1 MKRTYQPSKL
11 VRKRRHGFRSKMKT
25 KGGKKLLA
33 RRRKKRSKKTYCLMN
48 IKIKSLSKNEDFKK
62 LLNGRKISNSYLT
75 IFFKKIP
82 NKKNTCLNISFVAK
96 KKMGKA
102 VDRNKIKRRLKN
114 MTYAI
119 TKIAKLNL
127 NFSYLV
133 LAKKSVLEEKYD
145 EIKEALQKSFEKIS

>member
-1 MKRTYQPSKL
+1 
-11 VRKRRHGFRSKMKT
+11 
-25 KGGKKLLA
+25 
-33 RRRKKRSKKTYCLMN
+33 MN

-62 LLNGRKISNSYLT
+62 ILNGRKISNPHLT

-82 NKKNTCLNISFVAK
+82 DKKNSCLNISFVAK

-114 MTYAI
+114 MTCAI
-119 TKIAKLNL
+119 SKIAKLNL

-133 LAKKSVLEEKYD
+133 LAKKKC
-145 EIKEALQKSFEKIS
+145 FRGKIR

>member
-1 MKRTYQPSKL
+1 
-11 VRKRRHGFRSKMKT
+11 
-25 KGGKKLLA
+25 
-33 RRRKKRSKKTYCLMN
+33 MN

-75 IFFKKIP
+75 IFFKKIT
-82 NKKNTCLNISFVAK
+82 NKKNTCLNICFVAK

-119 TKIAKLNL
+119 TKIAKLNHNL
-127 NFSYLV
+127 SYLV
-133 LAKKSVLEEKYD
+133 ISKKSVLDEKYD

>member
-1 MKRTYQPSKL
+1 
-11 VRKRRHGFRSKMKT
+11 
-25 KGGKKLLA
+25 
-33 RRRKKRSKKTYCLMN
+33 MN

-62 LLNGRKISNSYLT
+62 ILNGKKISNPYLT
-75 IFFKKIP
+75 LFFRNIP
-82 NKKNTCLNISFVAK
+82 NKRNACLNISFVAK

-102 VDRNKIKRRLKN
+102 EDRNKIKRRLKN

-133 LAKKSVLEEKYD
+133 LAKKSVLEEKYN
-145 EIKEALQKSFEKIS
+145 EIKEALQKSFEKVS

>member
-1 MKRTYQPSKL
+1 
-11 VRKRRHGFRSKMKT
+11 
-25 KGGKKLLA
+25 
-33 RRRKKRSKKTYCLMN
+33 MN

-82 NKKNTCLNISFVAK
+82 DKKNTCLNISFVAK

-119 TKIAKLNL
+119 TKVAKLNL

-145 EIKEALQKSFEKIS
+145 EIKGALQKSFEKIS

>member
-1 MKRTYQPSKL
+1 M
-11 VRKRRHGFRSKMKT
+11 
-25 KGGKKLLA
+25 
-33 RRRKKRSKKTYCLMN
+33 
-48 IKIKSLSKNEDFKK
+48 
-62 LLNGRKISNSYLT
+62 
-75 IFFKKIP
+75 
-82 NKKNTCLNISFVAK
+82 AK

>member
-1 MKRTYQPSKL
+1 
-11 VRKRRHGFRSKMKT
+11 
-25 KGGKKLLA
+25 
-33 RRRKKRSKKTYCLMN
+33 MN
-48 IKIKSLSKNEDFKK
+48 TKIKSLSKNEDFKK
-62 LLNGRKISNSYLT
+62 LLAGNKISNHYFT

-82 NKKNTCLNISFVAK
+82 NKGKNCLNISFVAK

-102 VDRNKIKRRLKN
+102 VERNKIKRRLKN

-119 TKIAKLNL
+119 IKIAKLNL

-145 EIKEALQKSFEKIS
+145 EIKRSLQKSFEKIN

>member
-1 MKRTYQPSKL
+1 
-11 VRKRRHGFRSKMKT
+11 
-25 KGGKKLLA
+25 
-33 RRRKKRSKKTYCLMN
+33 MN

-75 IFFKKIP
+75 IFFRKIP
-82 NKKNTCLNISFVAK
+82 DKKNTCLNISFVAK

-133 LAKKSVLEEKYD
+133 PAKKSVLEEKNEKIKE
-145 EIKEALQKSFEKIS
+145 EIKKKYEKIR

>member
-1 MKRTYQPSKL
+1 
-11 VRKRRHGFRSKMKT
+11 
-25 KGGKKLLA
+25 
-33 RRRKKRSKKTYCLMN
+33 MN

-62 LLNGRKISNSYLT
+62 ILSGRKISNSYLT

-82 NKKNTCLNISFVAK
+82 NKGNACLNISFVAK

-114 MTYAI
+114 MTYTI

-127 NFSYLV
+127 SLFSRSNRKADLPIDPV
-133 LAKKSVLEEKYD
+133 DPNNIISFLLFINILKSD
-145 EIKEALQKSFEKIS
+145 

>member
-1 MKRTYQPSKL
+1 
-11 VRKRRHGFRSKMKT
+11 
-25 KGGKKLLA
+25 
-33 RRRKKRSKKTYCLMN
+33 MN

-62 LLNGRKISNSYLT
+62 LFKGRKISNSYLT

-119 TKIAKLNL
+119 ITV
-127 NFSYLV
+127 SYTHLTLPTNREV
-133 LAKKSVLEEKYD
+133 
-145 EIKEALQKSFEKIS
+145 

>member
-1 MKRTYQPSKL
+1 
-11 VRKRRHGFRSKMKT
+11 
-25 KGGKKLLA
+25 
-33 RRRKKRSKKTYCLMN
+33 MN

-82 NKKNTCLNISFVAK
+82 DKKNTCLNISFVAK

-145 EIKEALQKSFEKIS
+145 EIKETLQKSFEKIN

>member
-1 MKRTYQPSKL
+1 MIYIKNENKRWK
-11 VRKRRHGFRSKMKT
+11 KT
-25 KGGKKLLA
+25 SCQKK
-33 RRRKKRSKKTYCLMN
+33 KKRSKKTYCLMN

-82 NKKNTCLNISFVAK
+82 DKKNTCLNISFVAK

-133 LAKKSVLEEKYD
+133 LAKKSVLEENTMKLKRHY
-145 EIKEALQKSFEKIS
+145 KKVLKK

>member
-1 MKRTYQPSKL
+1 
-11 VRKRRHGFRSKMKT
+11 
-25 KGGKKLLA
+25 
-33 RRRKKRSKKTYCLMN
+33 MN
-48 IKIKSLSKNEDFKK
+48 TKIKSLSKNEDFKK
-62 LLNGRKISNSYLT
+62 LLAGKKISNHYFT

-82 NKKNTCLNISFVAK
+82 NKGNNCLNISFVAK

-102 VDRNKIKRRLKN
+102 VERNKIKRRLKN

-119 TKIAKLNL
+119 IKIAKLNL

-145 EIKEALQKSFEKIS
+145 EIKRSLQKSFEKIN

>member
-1 MKRTYQPSKL
+1 
-11 VRKRRHGFRSKMKT
+11 
-25 KGGKKLLA
+25 
-33 RRRKKRSKKTYCLMN
+33 MN

-82 NKKNTCLNISFVAK
+82 DKKNTCLNISFVAK

-119 TKIAKLNL
+119 TKVAKLNL

-133 LAKKSVLEEKYD
+133 LAKKSVLEENRMK
-145 EIKEALQKSFEKIS
+145 LKSRYKKVLNK